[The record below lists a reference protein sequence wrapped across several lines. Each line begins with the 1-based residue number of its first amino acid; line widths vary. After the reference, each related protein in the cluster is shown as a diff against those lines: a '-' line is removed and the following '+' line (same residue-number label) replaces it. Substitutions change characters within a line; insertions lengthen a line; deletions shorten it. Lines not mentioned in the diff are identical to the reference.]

1 MSARTAQPTLAT
13 VDLKPNQGLLVK
25 QEVCLVTRLVS
36 REDGSTDVHLD
47 RDLDDPLVL
56 HVPFSSLAEPLWIP
70 VAHCCCPARMHDA
83 YWMAW
88 GWAQPDGPFWCD
100 GSH

>member
-1 MSARTAQPTLAT
+1 MPTQPTLAT
-13 VDLKPNQGLLVK
+13 ADLAPGQGLLVK
-25 QEVCLVTRLVS
+25 REVCRVVRLVA

-56 HVPFSSLAEPLWIP
+56 AVPFSSHREPLWVP
-70 VAHCCCPARMHDA
+70 VAHRRCEARKHPE

-100 GSH
+100 GGH